1 MLPGRKYTPQDLA
14 RILWSR
20 KWILT
25 LPLFAGLFLA
35 LLYSR
40 RLPDVYESDT
50 LIQVVPQ
57 RIPDVYIKS
66 TVTARVEDRL
76 KAMTQAI
83 MSRTRL
89 EQVVQTFDLYPSMR
103 ARATMQ
109 DVIERMQGDV
119 RVDMVGSNREREV
132 DSFRITFSYG
142 EPRVAQQVTARL
154 GSLFIEENARDRNS
168 LAEQTSAFLDSQ
180 LTEARGRLETQEK
193 KLEQF
198 REQHSGSLPTQLPSN
213 LQASQNVQLQLT
225 QITESMA
232 RDRDERQRLQ
242 RLFTEATAELDTLNR
257 SIPVES
263 RQAVDANGVPIGA
276 TPAQRLAALKER
288 LATAEL
294 RLKPEHPDIRR
305 MKRQIQELEAQVQA
319 DGGSTAPSSQ
329 TTPRALSTDELS
341 RRERLREMRAQVESL
356 DRQIAFKEGEERR
369 LRAQVAQY
377 QNRIDAVPGLESEWI
392 RLSRDYETLQANYR
406 DLLQKS
412 ENSKMA
418 AKMELRQG
426 GEQFRIIDAARA
438 SDRPVSPD
446 RLRIVLIG
454 TIAGLF
460 FGVAVVG
467 LREFADTSYRSE
479 PDVLN
484 ALALPVL
491 VQIPFVATA
500 VERRKRQRGRTMMT
514 AAAVAVLV
522 VCGGI
527 FWHLQLWKYAH

>member
-1 MLPGRKYTPQDLA
+1 MLPGRKYTPQDLL
-14 RILWSR
+14 RILWNGR
-20 KWILT
+20 WILT

-57 RIPDVYIKS
+57 RIPDAYIKS
-66 TVTARVEDRL
+66 TVTAKVEDRL

-89 EQVVQTFDLYPSMR
+89 EQVVETFDLYPSMR
-103 ARATMQ
+103 ARAAMQ
-109 DVIERMQGDV
+109 DVIERMQSAV

-132 DSFRITFSYG
+132 DSFRITFSYS
-142 EPRVAQQVTARL
+142 EPHIAQKVTARL
-154 GSLFIEENARDRNS
+154 GSLFIEENARDRTS

-180 LTEARGRLETQEK
+180 LTDARARLEAQEK

-198 REQHSGSLPTQLPSN
+198 RQVHSGSLPTQLQSN
-213 LQASQNVQLQLT
+213 MQAAQNVQLQLT
-225 QITESMA
+225 QVTESMA
-232 RDRDERQRLQ
+232 RDRDEKQRVQRLY
-242 RLFTEATAELDTLNR
+242 TEAAAELETMNR
-257 SIPVES
+257 SVPAES
-263 RQAVDANGVPIGA
+263 RQALDPNGVPVAA

-305 MKRQIQELEAQVQA
+305 MKRQIQELETQVQA
-319 DGGSTAPSSQ
+319 EGTGGQPASQ
-329 TTPRALSTDELS
+329 TPQRALSSDELS
-341 RRERLREMRAQVESL
+341 RRERVREMRAQVESL

-369 LRAQVAQY
+369 LRGLVAQY
-377 QNRIDAVPGLESEWI
+377 QNRIDAVPGLESDWI

-438 SDRPVSPD
+438 SDRPASPD
-446 RLRIVLIG
+446 RLRIVAIG
-454 TIAGLF
+454 TLAGLF
-460 FGVAVVG
+460 LGVAVVG

-484 ALALPVL
+484 ALAVPVL
-491 VQIPFVATA
+491 AQIPFVATA
-500 VERRKRQRGRTMMT
+500 IERKKQRRGRTMRMT
-514 AAAVAVLV
+514 AAVALLV
-522 VCGGI
+522 VCGTI
-527 FWHLQLWKYAH
+527 FWRLELWKYAH

>member
-89 EQVVQTFDLYPSMR
+89 EQVVETFDLYPAMR

-109 DVIERMQGDV
+109 DVVERMQSDV

-142 EPRVAQQVTARL
+142 EPHVAQQVTARL
-154 GSLFIEENARDRNS
+154 GSLFIEENARDRTS

-180 LTEARGRLETQEK
+180 LSEARAQLETQEK

-213 LQASQNVQLQLT
+213 LQAAQNVQLQLT

-232 RDRDERQRLQ
+232 RDRDERQRVQ
-242 RLFTEATAELDTLNR
+242 RLYTEATAELDTLNR
-257 SIPVES
+257 SLPAES

-288 LATAEL
+288 LAAAEL

-305 MKRQIQELEAQVQA
+305 MKRQIQDLEAQVQA
-319 DGGSTAPSSQ
+319 EGGAAPASQ
-329 TTPRALSTDELS
+329 TPRSMSADELS

>member
-1 MLPGRKYTPQDLA
+1 MLPGRKYTPQDFG
-14 RILWSR
+14 RILWNR

-25 LPLFAGLFLA
+25 VPLFAGLFFA

-103 ARATMQ
+103 ARAAMQ
-109 DVIERMQGDV
+109 DVIERMQSDV

-142 EPRVAQQVTARL
+142 EPHVAQQVTARL

-180 LTEARGRLETQEK
+180 LTEARARLETQEK

-213 LQASQNVQLQLT
+213 LQAAQNVQLQLT

-232 RDRDERQRLQ
+232 RDRDEKQRLQ
-242 RLFTEATAELDTLNR
+242 RLYTEATAELDSLNR
-257 SIPVES
+257 SLPAES

-276 TPAQRLAALKER
+276 TSAQRLAALKER

-305 MKRQIQELEAQVQA
+305 MKRQIQDLEAQVQA
-319 DGGSTAPSSQ
+319 EGGGTAPASQ
-329 TTPRALSTDELS
+329 TTRALSADELS
-341 RRERLREMRAQVESL
+341 RRERVREMRAQVESL

-454 TIAGLF
+454 AIAGLF
-460 FGVAVVG
+460 LGIAVVG

-500 VERRKRQRGRTMMT
+500 IERRKRQRGRTMMT
-514 AAAVAVLV
+514 AAAVALLV